1 MNNSY
6 FFNKF
11 YNIFNSNRKKMRR
24 ILNKLNEIL
33 FRVIKKYDEIVYIN

>member
-11 YNIFNSNRKKMRR
+11 YNIFNFNRKKMRR